1 MFARLKTIWAILKGM
16 QKRIVAANLTL
27 VAAGG
32 AFFSMLSLFPG
43 LAAVVTLLGLV
54 ANPAIVEQQLS
65 IVADF
70 VPKEAFDL
78 IKDQVLR
85 MSSSGS
91 STLGWATLVSILTAL
106 WSARLGTDAIIK
118 ALNAVHGTPMRS
130 GLRTYAVALTIT
142 LVLILVVIVAILAM
156 VVLPVIL
163 AFLPLGPFTGLALDT
178 ARWVLAVAVVFS
190 GIWVLYR
197 FAPTGQAAGVKWLNG
212 GAVLSVLVWA
222 GGTLAFSYFLRNFG
236 KYNEVYGSIGAVI
249 ALLMFLYITILTVLL
264 GAALNAELAAL
275 QKKKAQESLVSA
287 PQKDPSSPSALGP
300 PAQPDPQESPQS

>member
-1 MFARLKTIWAILKGM
+1 MFARLKTTWAILRGM

-27 VAAGG
+27 VAAGS

-43 LAAVVTLLGLV
+43 IAAVVTLLGLV

-70 VPKEAFDL
+70 IPGAAFDL

-85 MSSSGS
+85 LSASGS
-91 STLGWATLVSILTAL
+91 STLGWATLASVLTAL

-118 ALNAVHGTPMRS
+118 ALNAVYGTPMRS

-156 VVLPVIL
+156 VVLPLVL
-163 AFLPLGPFTGLALDT
+163 AFLPLGPFAGLALDA
-178 ARWVLAVAVVFS
+178 ARWAVALAVVFS

-197 FAPTGQAAGVKWLNG
+197 FAPTSQAARVKWLNG

-222 GGTLAFSYFLRNFG
+222 TATLAFSYFLRNFG
-236 KYNEVYGSIGAVI
+236 NYNEVYGSIGAVI

-264 GAALNAELAAL
+264 GAALNAELAAW
-275 QKKKAQESLVSA
+275 QKKKTQESLVSA
-287 PQKDPSSPSALGP
+287 PQKDPSAPSSPSPTALP
-300 PAQPDPQESPQS
+300 EPQESPQT